1 MHGGGRND
9 TRRHYASFTE
19 KMEVDLP
26 TSPAKRLSEV
36 IVTRLYRN
44 HLARGLL
51 RRLRWEVVS
60 SINSLARSNSLSRI
74 MNSENETEMRL

>member
-1 MHGGGRND
+1 MHGGGETTRVD
-9 TRRHYASFTE
+9 TTLRCTE

-36 IVTRLYRN
+36 IVTRLSRN

-74 MNSENETEMRL
+74 MNSENEMYLK